1 MAVDMSSMSSG
12 IMQFNSVQDELEYYR
27 SHAENLENTLQ
38 ETRAALDEFQIS
50 SRELEEEL
58 EKELQTTE
66 KAYKDLKARC
76 EQFKREADDWKSKYT
91 QAKHEQNMAMM
102 QMQREIDI
110 LRATEE
116 MFRKKIL
123 ELELDNDDLERTE
136 RAATSSLSDL
146 EVKLNKAIERNVILE
161 NEIAAKDNLTEQT
174 QRLKDELN
182 EVNTELAVLRDKSS
196 KQSEFIQELE
206 NKLEDSEK
214 SRKDLLQQQQRAGT
228 PERGNY
234 YYEPYNR
241 TNRTRIPRTP
251 SIGGNMNGMSTI
263 SSASSN
269 PVKMVQEMVGRVR
282 SLESRLQSCR
292 SLVTPLLNPPPSYSS
307 TIPASN
313 IIHRDS
319 TMHSRPSSPSSI
331 RSGSPMNFA
340 NIKARRPSEYMRA
353 SPMDTSEDG
362 NGEED

>member
-1 MAVDMSSMSSG
+1 MSSRM
-12 IMQFNSVQDELEYYR
+12 MQFNSIQDELEYYR
-27 SHAENLENTLQ
+27 NHSDNLENTLQ
-38 ETRAALDEFQIS
+38 ETRAALDEFQVS

-66 KAYKDLKARC
+66 KAYKELKSQC
-76 EQFKREADDWKSKYT
+76 EKSRRDADEWKSKFT
-91 QAKHEQNMAMM
+91 EAKHEQSITMM

-161 NEIAAKDNLTEQT
+161 NEIATKDSLTEQT

-182 EVNTELAVLRDKSS
+182 EVNQELSVLRNKTA
-196 KQSEFIQELE
+196 KQHDLLQGFEH
-206 NKLEDSEK
+206 KLEDANKKNNDLEK
-214 SRKDLLQQQQRAGT
+214 QNENLQLQLQRKDDDSSRSTT
-228 PERGNY
+228 PDLHKPLSSSNNY
-234 YYEPYNR
+234 YDTYNPR
-241 TNRTRIPRTP
+241 RTRIPR
-251 SIGGNMNGMSTI
+251 NGSTASPTL
-263 SSASSN
+263 SSTNAN

-282 SLESRLQSCR
+282 SLEARLQSCR

-307 TIPASN
+307 TVPSTNRDSVLQAPLQLSN
-313 IIHRDS
+313 I
-319 TMHSRPSSPSSI
+319 
-331 RSGSPMNFA
+331 N
-340 NIKARRPSEYMRA
+340 ARRPSEYMT
-353 SPMDTSEDG
+353 SSSMDTSDE
-362 NGEED
+362 